1 MTQIHELQ
9 HVAHELLYLG
19 ADGYPIYTD
28 SFRQLNTE
36 VLQKSDALFALK
48 GENPEEEAR
57 LCLALLMGY
66 NATIYDY
73 GDKESKKQVILD
85 RSLLVLE
92 SLPSSLLKCQLLTY
106 CYGEVFEEELGK
118 EAHGIIDGWKA
129 RELLEEEREI
139 VENLRILEEPPY
151 LFSNKSC

>member
-1 MTQIHELQ
+1 M
-9 HVAHELLYLG
+9 
-19 ADGYPIYTD
+19 
-28 SFRQLNTE
+28 
-36 VLQKSDALFALK
+36 LQKSDALFALK

-106 CYGEVFEEELGK
+106 CYGEVFEEELAK
-118 EAHGIIDGWKA
+118 EAHTIIDGWKD

>member
-19 ADGYPIYTD
+19 ADGSPIYTD

-85 RSLLVLE
+85 RSLLGLE

-106 CYGEVFEEELGK
+106 CYGEVFEEELAK
-118 EAHGIIDGWKA
+118 EAHAIIDYWDNKTLSID
-129 RELLEEEREI
+129 EQETVDMLKMIEENQYPNSYI
-139 VENLRILEEPPY
+139 D
-151 LFSNKSC
+151 

>member
-1 MTQIHELQ
+1 
-9 HVAHELLYLG
+9 
-19 ADGYPIYTD
+19 
-28 SFRQLNTE
+28 
-36 VLQKSDALFALK
+36 
-48 GENPEEEAR
+48 
-57 LCLALLMGY
+57 MGY

-106 CYGEVFEEELGK
+106 CYGEVFEEELAK
-118 EAHGIIDGWKA
+118 EAHTIIDGWKD

>member
-1 MTQIHELQ
+1 MTQIHELR

-19 ADGYPIYTD
+19 ADGSPID

-106 CYGEVFEEELGK
+106 CYGEVFEEELAK
-118 EAHGIIDGWKA
+118 EAHTIIDGWKD

>member
-1 MTQIHELQ
+1 MTQIHELR
-9 HVAHELLYLG
+9 HVAHELLYFC
-19 ADGYPIYTD
+19 ADGSPIYTD

-48 GENPEEEAR
+48 GENTEEEAR

-106 CYGEVFEEELGK
+106 CYGEVFEEELAK
-118 EAHGIIDGWKA
+118 EAHTIIDGWKD

>member
-19 ADGYPIYTD
+19 ADGSPIYTD

-57 LCLALLMGY
+57 LCLVLLMGY

-92 SLPSSLLKCQLLTY
+92 SLPSSLLKC
-106 CYGEVFEEELGK
+106 
-118 EAHGIIDGWKA
+118 
-129 RELLEEEREI
+129 
-139 VENLRILEEPPY
+139 
-151 LFSNKSC
+151 

>member
-19 ADGYPIYTD
+19 ADGSPIYTD

-85 RSLLVLE
+85 RIYNIMSQ
-92 SLPSSLLKCQLLTY
+92 LPASLLKMRLLTWGY
-106 CYGEVFEEELGK
+106 SETYDEELAHEAHQLIETWNISDLTDEQKEIIEELRNFEENQYP
-118 EAHGIIDGWKA
+118 W
-129 RELLEEEREI
+129 EEVQE
-139 VENLRILEEPPY
+139 
-151 LFSNKSC
+151 

>member
-1 MTQIHELQ
+1 M
-9 HVAHELLYLG
+9 
-19 ADGYPIYTD
+19 
-28 SFRQLNTE
+28 
-36 VLQKSDALFALK
+36 K

-106 CYGEVFEEELGK
+106 CYGEVFEEELAK
-118 EAHGIIDGWKA
+118 EAHTIIDGWKD

-151 LFSNKSC
+151 LFSNKILLEMKKKSICWDEC

>member
-1 MTQIHELQ
+1 
-9 HVAHELLYLG
+9 
-19 ADGYPIYTD
+19 
-28 SFRQLNTE
+28 

-106 CYGEVFEEELGK
+106 CYGEVFEEELAK
-118 EAHGIIDGWKA
+118 EAHTIIDGWKD